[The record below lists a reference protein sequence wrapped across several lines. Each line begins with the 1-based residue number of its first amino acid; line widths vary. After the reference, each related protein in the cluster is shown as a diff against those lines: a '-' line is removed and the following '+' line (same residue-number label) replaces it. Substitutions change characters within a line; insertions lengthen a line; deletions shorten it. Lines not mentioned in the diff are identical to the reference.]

1 MITNLPVTLN
11 DGKLSVDRS
20 ANKAVLTT
28 DFGLKVTYDW
38 TYNLYVTLPSTYKGA
53 VCGICGNYNGQA
65 KDDLI
70 PKDGDKTVSPSDFGD
85 SWKVADIPGCE
96 GGCKGACPRC
106 DINEKILYEKE
117 DFCGKITDPKGPFRD
132 CHSTVDPAGHFKD
145 CVFDV
150 CMYKGRRDVLCKS
163 IASYTAACQAS
174 GATVHSWRTNKF
186 CGEKC
191 VVVFCLFVLFV
202 FVFLK
207 KRRGHLMLH
216 LNVSLPFLLDY
227 NVLCNPQCFYIDDF
241 IPCAAAMKCPKNSFY
256 EICSTSCPANCKD
269 LAPPKGCKEQCEEG
283 CTCKEGFIQSGKA
296 CVPFEQCGCIHNDLY
311 YNFRE
316 IFFPSGDCKE
326 KCRCHRGGEVK
337 LYVCV
342 RFLC

>member
-1 MITNLPVTLN
+1 
-11 DGKLSVDRS
+11 
-20 ANKAVLTT
+20 
-28 DFGLKVTYDW
+28 
-38 TYNLYVTLPSTYKGA
+38 
-53 VCGICGNYNGQA
+53 
-65 KDDLI
+65 
-70 PKDGDKTVSPSDFGD
+70 
-85 SWKVADIPGCE
+85 
-96 GGCKGACPRC
+96 
-106 DINEKILYEKE
+106 
-117 DFCGKITDPKGPFRD
+117 
-132 CHSTVDPAGHFKD
+132 
-145 CVFDV
+145 
-150 CMYKGRRDVLCKS
+150 
-163 IASYTAACQAS
+163 
-174 GATVHSWRTNKF
+174 
-186 CGEKC
+186 
-191 VVVFCLFVLFV
+191 
-202 FVFLK
+202 
-207 KRRGHLMLH
+207 MLH

-342 RFLC
+342 RFLCQSCIPVELMTFGDMEISRDQVEENLESLRHGDPEKQEGWLQEDRIHVRMGEVQVEW